1 MRAIIEFDLDNPD
14 DVDRHKL
21 FMKAEDMAN
30 ALWGIQMNL
39 RRTYEKHRTPKHGET
54 YEDAIDKIFM
64 DIADIL
70 EENDIDPYKLIH

>member
-1 MRAIIEFDLDNPD
+1 MKAIIEFNLDNTD

-21 FMKAEDMAN
+21 FMKAKQMSK
-30 ALWGIQMNL
+30 ALWEIQTNL
-39 RRTYEKHRTPKHGET
+39 RETYDEHRTPANGET

-70 EENDIDPYKLIH
+70 EENDIDPYRLTH